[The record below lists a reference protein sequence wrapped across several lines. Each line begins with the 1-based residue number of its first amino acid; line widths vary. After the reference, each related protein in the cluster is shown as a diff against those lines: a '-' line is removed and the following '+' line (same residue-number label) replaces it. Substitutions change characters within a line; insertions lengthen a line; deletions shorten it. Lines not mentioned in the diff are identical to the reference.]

1 MQQAQTYRE
10 RSREYLARA
19 FSELADQD
27 LTQASEK
34 GWGAAAQI
42 VKAVA
47 DYRGEDHGHH
57 RSLFRMADRLREE
70 SGDPELSRLF
80 DTANSLHTNFYEDAL
95 TYEGVEE
102 RLQRVRTF
110 VEKVERFLP
119 VVSG

>member
-10 RSREYLARA
+10 RSHEYLARA

-80 DTANSLHTNFYEDAL
+80 DAANSLHTNFYEDAL